1 MKKLLRLEAISRL
14 SQKNKKWVHRD
25 IFRTL
30 SNSDLWTVAY
40 ENIKENKSALTPGS
54 ILRTMDGTFLKRL
67 HRLQADVQSEK
78 YSFASV
84 KQILVPRPDGQ
95 IRPLGLSTAND
106 KIIQEIMRM
115 ILEAIYE
122 PVFSDLSFGFRTGQG
137 CHTALDH
144 VERKFRW
151 VDWVVESDIQQA
163 YSTIDHTILVKILEK
178 RIDDPRF
185 IRLIRKLLKCGVVN
199 EVRKTYSD
207 TGVPQGSIVSPIL
220 ANIYYHE
227 LDEYVDELAHS
238 FAILP
243 EQITTRRNSE
253 YKSLEYKISKLNRK
267 MFELPQNSNERKQYV
282 KELKIIRKQRFK
294 TQNLKDS
301 VIRIEYARYA
311 DDWIIGIAGDKD
323 LATHFKEKVRDF
335 LLNTLKQV
343 IPPVK
348 TKVTDLRTGNVH
360 FLGYDIF
367 LSRNQPV
374 SGYKGK
380 GVLTI
385 PRGNPRLRFDVPVA
399 RLEQRYI
406 DRRYLKRTAKGI
418 RPISRSSYVYLEDHV
433 IVSHYRSIWL
443 GIKNYYSGCTN
454 RGKLQ
459 YFQYL
464 FYMSCAMTLGH
475 RHRVS
480 CTKIFKKHGE
490 SLTIQIPNTKRTVS
504 FPYQTTWRLSDKSWL
519 YDRRMIS
526 PTDKYANDLQNR
538 H

>member
-25 IFRTL
+25 IFRIL

-40 ENIKENKSALTPGS
+40 ENIKGNKGALTPGS
-54 ILRTMDGTFLKRL
+54 ILETMDGTSLKRL
-67 HRLQADVQSEK
+67 HRLQVDVQSEK
-78 YSFASV
+78 YYFVPV
-84 KQILVPRPDGQ
+84 KQILVPRPDGRM
-95 IRPLGLSTAND
+95 RPLGLPTAND
-106 KIIQEIMRM
+106 KIIQEVMRM

-137 CHTALDH
+137 CHTALNH
-144 VERKFRW
+144 VERKFCW
-151 VDWVVESDIQQA
+151 VDWVVEGDIQQA

-185 IRLIRKLLKCGVVN
+185 IRLIRKLLKCGVVD

-207 TGVPQGSIVSPIL
+207 TGVPQESIVSPIL

-227 LDEYVDELAHS
+227 LDEYVDKLAHS
-238 FAILP
+238 FATLP
-243 EQITTRRNSE
+243 ERITMRRNSE

-267 MFELPQNSNERKQYV
+267 MLELPQNSNERKQYV
-282 KELKIIRKQRFK
+282 KELKSIRKQPFE

-311 DDWIIGIAGDKD
+311 NDWIIGIAGDKD
-323 LATHFKEKVRDF
+323 LATYFKEKVGDF

-343 IPPVK
+343 IHPVK
-348 TKVTDLRTGNVH
+348 TKITDFRTGNVH

-374 SGYKGK
+374 SRYKEK

-385 PRGNPRLRFDVPVA
+385 RRGNPRLRFDVPVA

-406 DRRYLKRTAKGI
+406 DLRYLKRTAKGI
-418 RPISRSSYVYLEDHV
+418 RPISKSSYACLEDHV

-454 RGKLQ
+454 RRKLQ

-475 RHRVS
+475 RHRMS
-480 CTKIFKKHGE
+480 CTKIFKKHGK

-519 YDRRMIS
+519 YDRRIIS
-526 PTDKYANDLQNR
+526 PTNK
-538 H
+538 